1 MAWSKKKILAV
12 AGLVAA
18 GGIGALAIGSTVG
31 KSSKKSEEKSA
42 ASSKPAVK
50 PNDSSSLMSTE
61 EHTENKKKIELGKSP
76 SIESGKSPSIE
87 SWMASTKEKDI
98 GYYSD
103 SDDSSFGGAG
113 GTEKCPQY
121 PVESHVFNL
130 NQEVNNNPKNN
141 QLEFIID
148 KSALENICPDE
159 NSTERRAAKMNLR
172 RKRFMKKK
180 RAIGKLSLLKKIKTP
195 KQNLRKASAVEES
208 SKLNEANNNDSTI
221 IANPLIL
228 ENNEKENVVEEVEKV
243 EKHHSNEECNSE
255 QSSSEKSHENQQEMV
270 EDGVQ
275 LEVENQ
281 AESEIRETVKF
292 SGSLKSLS
300 YNTLQWFK
308 SIIELAKFKRL
319 DAVNPLHNRHS
330 NILEELP
337 AISDELE
344 ERPAISEE
352 LEEFPA
358 ISEKLEASTKHA
370 ITANETGGHT
380 SMDGNYSVT
389 DNSAVEEDSN
399 SKYNSSANE
408 FYSAETEQ
416 DGFEADH
423 NNEEKG
429 VYIFDPNELVNN
441 YENNH
446 SNSKVNKN
454 SSASSSI
461 SSINN
466 SKEELYIQE
475 INECMMSNKNRTHAD
490 SISSEGT
497 SHNDSMSSNYE
508 WDWDNFLLLK
518 DENDSSLNTID
529 LHPVNRSSYAKQEEI
544 PNLSQ
549 NRQGQSSIDTNN
561 PNNTINLK
569 LETAHKQNEL
579 SENERLNSLRNSY
592 NASLNSMNSDY
603 LPKNGLRP
611 MNNEFYQ
618 VCFVG
623 NESKES
629 YNLDTSIILN
639 SKESENNSEKPK
651 ESENSSEQPKE
662 SENSSEQPKESENSS
677 EKPKESENNSEQP
690 KESENNS
697 EQPKESENSSEK
709 PKESENSSEKP
720 KESENN
726 SEKPKELENNLD
738 NTTEKSN

>member
-50 PNDSSSLMSTE
+50 PNNSSSLVSTK
-61 EHTENKKKIELGKSP
+61 EHTENKKKIELGKS
-76 SIESGKSPSIE
+76 SSIE

-103 SDDSSFGGAG
+103 SDDSSFRGAG

-141 QLEFIID
+141 QPEFIID

-159 NSTERRAAKMNLR
+159 NSTERLAAKMNLR

-180 RAIGKLSLLKKIKTP
+180 RAIGKLNLLKKIKTP

-228 ENNEKENVVEEVEKV
+228 ENNEKENVVEEVEK
-243 EKHHSNEECNSE
+243 HHSNEECNSE
-255 QSSSEKSHENQQEMV
+255 QSSSEKSHESQQEKV

-281 AESEIRETVKF
+281 AESEIRETVKI
-292 SGSLKSLS
+292 SGSLKLLG
-300 YNTLQWFK
+300 YNTFQWFK
-308 SIIELAKFKRL
+308 SIIELVKFKRL
-319 DAVNPLHNRHS
+319 DAVNPLHNHHL
-330 NILEELP
+330 NILEEV
-337 AISDELE
+337 
-344 ERPAISEE
+344 PAISEE
-352 LEEFPA
+352 LKELLAISEKLEEFPA

-389 DNSAVEEDSN
+389 DNSAVEEESN
-399 SKYNSSANE
+399 SKYNGSSNE

-416 DGFEADH
+416 DRFEADH
-423 NNEEKG
+423 NNEKKG

-446 SNSKVNKN
+446 SNSKLNKN
-454 SSASSSI
+454 SSASSSSI

-475 INECMMSNKNRTHAD
+475 LNEWMSNKNRTHAD
-490 SISSEGT
+490 SISLGGT
-497 SHNDSMSSNYE
+497 SHKDSMSSNYE
-508 WDWDNFLLLK
+508 WDDFLLPK
-518 DENDSSLNTID
+518 DENNSSLNIKD
-529 LHPVNRSSYAKQEEI
+529 LHLVSRSSSAKQEEI
-544 PNLSQ
+544 PKLSQ
-549 NRQGQSSIDTNN
+549 NTQSQSSIDTNN
-561 PNNTINLK
+561 TNSTVNLES
-569 LETAHKQNEL
+569 ETVHKQNEL

-592 NASLNSMNSDY
+592 KASLKSKKSDY
-603 LPKNGLRP
+603 LPENGLRP
-611 MNNEFYQ
+611 MNKELCR

-629 YNLDTSIILN
+629 DNLDTSIILN
-639 SKESENNSEKPK
+639 SKEL
-651 ESENSSEQPKE
+651 
-662 SENSSEQPKESENSS
+662 
-677 EKPKESENNSEQP
+677 ENNSEQP

-697 EQPKESENSSEK
+697 EQLKES
-709 PKESENSSEKP
+709 
-720 KESENN
+720 
-726 SEKPKELENNLD
+726 ENNLD